1 MKKFTLFLL
10 SMFCM
15 LGTAL
20 AQDNDDEAFAL
31 QYTSPND
38 GATIFSVNF
47 IQLGFNKDVTVAL
60 PEGGIEVKNNETGEG
75 IKLTR
80 VYEDPYM
87 SKNMVMLMFEQK
99 TVIDEKDGKE
109 VVVDQ
114 FINTPG
120 TYSYTIPAGVI
131 TSVDGEVFPEQTFT
145 FTIATLLPIASVTPN
160 SATTMLDKIV
170 FTFESN
176 IAKVNIPQSGMFIV
190 NNYWET
196 VAKIKDEAIISE
208 DKKSVT
214 LELETP
220 ITTPG
225 AYALDVYNGIFVS
238 EDGGINEYAS
248 YYFQII
254 DTKPSYSTNYED
266 GDKVKELGNL
276 EITFKNVKE
285 VKLVEG
291 AGKVVVY
298 MPGGSEAEGT
308 ASLADNKI
316 TVTFDQDM
324 TEEGIYW
331 IHIPA
336 GMFTMDGAENEERLL
351 EVTLFKF
358 EITPLEIVSITPV
371 EGNVEQLD
379 RIIIEFNQKVTLSFD
394 ENWQMISGEIVLKGE
409 NKDYILTYNSMSN
422 LGNKLE
428 YLVNAEWS
436 GYEYTSTPITEAGT
450 YTLNLAD
457 VVVDYAAEDGIDD
470 IGYPATIWH
479 EKNKSLEGTFT
490 WTIVKDETGIESV
503 GAENAVKVIYDLTGR
518 RIENITNAGI
528 YIVNG
533 KKVIVK

>member
-20 AQDNDDEAFAL
+20 AQDKDDEAFAL

-38 GATIFSVNF
+38 GATIFSVNY

-176 IAKVNIPQSGMFIV
+176 IAKVNIPQRGMFIV
-190 NNYWET
+190 NNYWEP

-225 AYALDVYNGIFVS
+225 AYYLDVYDGIFVS

-351 EVTLFKF
+351 EVTLYKL
-358 EITPLEIVSITPV
+358 EIIPLEVVSITPV
-371 EGNVEQLD
+371 EGVVNQLD
-379 RIIIEFNQKVTLSFD
+379 KVIIEFNQDVTLSYD
-394 ENWQMISGEIVLKGE
+394 ENWQMISKEIVLKGE
-409 NKDYILTYNSMSN
+409 DKEYKLTFNSMPN
-422 LGNKLE
+422 VGTKLE
-428 YLVNAEWS
+428 YLANAEWT
-436 GYEYTSTPITEAGT
+436 GYEYAATPITTEGK
-450 YTLNLAD
+450 YTLDLSQI
-457 VVVDYAAEDGIDD
+457 VVDHAAEDYIDEW
-470 IGYPATIWH
+470 GYPATIWH

>member
-1 MKKFTLFLL
+1 MKKLLLLFM
-10 SMFCM
+10 SMFFM
-15 LGTAL
+15 LGTSV
-20 AQDNDDEAFAL
+20 AQDKDDEAFAL

-38 GATIFSVNF
+38 GATIFSVYY

-80 VYEDPYM
+80 VYEDPD

-99 TVIDEKDGKE
+99 TAIDEKDGKE

-145 FTIATLLPIASVTPN
+145 FTIATPLPIASVTPN

-190 NNYWET
+190 NNYWEP

-214 LELETP
+214 LELEEP

-225 AYALDVYNGIFVS
+225 AYALEVYNGIFVS
-238 EDGGINEYAS
+238 EDGGINENAN

-254 DTKPSYSTNYED
+254 DTTPSYSTNYED

-291 AGKVVVY
+291 AKKVVVY
-298 MPGGSEAEGT
+298 MPGESEAKGT

-316 TVTFDQDM
+316 TVKFDQDM
-324 TEEGIYW
+324 TEEGMYL

-336 GMFTMDGAENEERLL
+336 GMFTMDGVENEERLL
-351 EVTLFKF
+351 EVTLYKF
-358 EITPLEIVSITPV
+358 EITPLKVVSITPV
-371 EGNVEQLD
+371 EGNVDQLD
-379 RIIIEFNQKVTLSFD
+379 KIIIEFNQKITLSFNED
-394 ENWQMISGEIVLKGE
+394 WQMISGEIVLKGK

-470 IGYPATIWH
+470 YGYPATIWH

-490 WTIVKDETGIESV
+490 WTIGKDETGIESV